1 MPLRTL
7 VRRIKYDAVAVA
19 VADGKMFFV
28 LLFFF
33 GGTVANREVYETIL
47 SVQ

>member
-19 VADGKMFFV
+19 VADGKTFIRFT
-28 LLFFF
+28 FF